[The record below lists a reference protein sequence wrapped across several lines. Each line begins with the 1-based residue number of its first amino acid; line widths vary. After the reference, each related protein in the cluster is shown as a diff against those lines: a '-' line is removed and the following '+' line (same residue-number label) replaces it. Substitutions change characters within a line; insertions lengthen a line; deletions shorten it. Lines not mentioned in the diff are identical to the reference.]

1 MSQDNKLEIHPVS
14 VLYRRDNQVVIDG
27 DLNQG
32 DQLIINDLLPA
43 IEGMLLKKASTNA
56 QESQ

>member
-1 MSQDNKLEIHPVS
+1 MSQTTTGNSPCS

-27 DLNQG
+27 NLNQG